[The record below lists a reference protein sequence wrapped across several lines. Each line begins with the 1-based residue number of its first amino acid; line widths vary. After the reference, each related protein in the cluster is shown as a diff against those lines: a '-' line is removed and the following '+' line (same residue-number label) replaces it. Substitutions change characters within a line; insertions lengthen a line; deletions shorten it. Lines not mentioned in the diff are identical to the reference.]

1 MWELL
6 HHVAPYY
13 CTGRQE
19 ALRRWKSKQGLKAT
33 YGNLFELFLKAGHTQ
48 CVHVVSSVLLNRS
61 H

>member
-6 HHVAPYY
+6 HHVVPN

-19 ALRRWKSKQGLKAT
+19 ALRRWKCKQGPKAT
-33 YGNLFELFLKAGHTQ
+33 YGNLLELFLKAGHTK
-48 CVHVVSSVLLNRS
+48 CVQVVSSVRS